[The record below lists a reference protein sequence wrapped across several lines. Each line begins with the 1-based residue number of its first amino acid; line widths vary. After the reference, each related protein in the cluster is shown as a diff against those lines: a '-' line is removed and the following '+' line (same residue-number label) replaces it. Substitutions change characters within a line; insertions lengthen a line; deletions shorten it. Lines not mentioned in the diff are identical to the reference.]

1 MRLPRPRAGYDPRV
15 EAERNRVIEDADRR
29 NLKKGRDVEIEGGRL
44 ILTDSNGVRYEVGV
58 DTSGNLTT
66 TSL

>member
-1 MRLPRPRAGYDPRV
+1 MKLPRPRLAYDPRV
-15 EAERNRVIEDADRR
+15 EAERNRVLEDEDRR
-29 NLKKGRDVEIEGGRL
+29 NLKRGRDVEIEDGRL